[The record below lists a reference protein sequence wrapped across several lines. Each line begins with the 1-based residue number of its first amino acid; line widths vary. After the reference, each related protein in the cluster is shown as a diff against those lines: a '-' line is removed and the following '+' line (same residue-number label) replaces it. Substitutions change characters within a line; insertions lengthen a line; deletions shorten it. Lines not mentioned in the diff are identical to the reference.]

1 MQSPHIR
8 YVNFKIIDVIVRNQS
23 DVMKALDQL
32 AVDKQIE
39 LQKSRNNAQKTW
51 TELKAL
57 YQAMHPEAKAET
69 HMSISQIAN
78 KYSKM
83 RDLAKEVRQKKSVDT
98 VNANKDPLNE
108 TLESVYE
115 STTKKAIA

>member
-1 MQSPHIR
+1 
-8 YVNFKIIDVIVRNQS
+8 
-23 DVMKALDQL
+23 
-32 AVDKQIE
+32 
-39 LQKSRNNAQKTW
+39 
-51 TELKAL
+51 
-57 YQAMHPEAKAET
+57 MHPEAKAET
-69 HMSISQIAN
+69 HMTVSQIAN

-98 VNANKDPLNE
+98 IKDPLNE